1 MKIKEWLKQHGK
13 NGRKGYLAGGAV
25 CLAGAALV
33 LALSLGVGARAEELD
48 LGGAGKLNFDVY
60 RRRTEPDHLSGKNR
74 GTVTGP
80 GKCHRRDAR
89 IRPSVWKMT

>member
-13 NGRKGYLAGGAV
+13 NGRKGYLAGCAV

-48 LGGAGKLNFDVY
+48 LGGAEKINF
-60 RRRTEPDHLSGKNR
+60 
-74 GTVTGP
+74 
-80 GKCHRRDAR
+80 A
-89 IRPSVWKMT
+89 

>member
-13 NGRKGYLAGGAV
+13 NRRKGYLAGGAV

-48 LGGAGKLNFDVY
+48 LGTAGKLKFDVK
-60 RRRTEPDHLSGKNR
+60 TEDSQTIYLVK
-74 GTVTGP
+74 TAEQL
-80 GKCHRRDAR
+80 KAL
-89 IRPSVWKMT
+89 

>member
-48 LGGAGKLNFDVY
+48 LGTAGKLDFEYVNENNQKSYCAYQYMRQYNFL
-60 RRRTEPDHLSGKNR
+60 TK
-74 GTVTGP
+74 
-80 GKCHRRDAR
+80 
-89 IRPSVWKMT
+89 